1 MVTLTGH
8 SIKRTV
14 ATVMTASLAASGL
27 AVVAGPAS
35 PAEAAK
41 IRVCVKKKTG
51 TMRFLFKKKKKCKK
65 GWKRYV
71 WNQKGVPGPA
81 GTDGKDGTPAP
92 ALSVK
97 DKNGDVVGGFLGLYP
112 AAPVLSLLMVLW
124 EGGAWTYLPG
134 GQLYPLGGGS
144 PKYTDNTCAGPGYID
159 VSSPEALQLV
169 LTSAGGPGRF
179 VYRPTNP
186 SLGPAEGFALTT
198 TNSPYTGNLWE
209 RDDTGTCVLDGGSP
223 FTTTLVQL
231 EKVPAPP
238 DVPGPLTIG

>member
-1 MVTLTGH
+1 MRKL
-8 SIKRTV
+8 
-14 ATVMTASLAASGL
+14 LAAATSAVL
-27 AVVAGPAS
+27 AGSAMVAVTP
-35 PAEAAK
+35 PVAAK
-41 IRVCVKKKTG
+41 TTYKACVKKSTG
-51 TMRFLFKKKKKCKK
+51 DVRLLLGKKKKKKKCKK

-144 PKYTDNTCAGPGYID
+144 PKYTDNTCAGPGFID